1 MSRLLHDWPVWDS
14 KSEYKSAPK
23 APASFVKGYSVIC
36 GVVENWQTTYSF
48 LSDLNNDEDDWMIT
62 IRVCRV
68 WESVNA
74 KKNGELISMYMIF
87 IDEKA
92 NLMHATIRKISVSK
106 FMHLLSE
113 GSLYS
118 VNNFKVVASTGQY
131 RPLSNDH
138 KIIFLVSTKLKRLE
152 EGMMNIPINE
162 FQFISPNLIDLR
174 VNDSTIL
181 SDVFG
186 CLCAVGDVEIVG
198 GGEVSFST
206 TSASKIY
213 IHLQIDYVTSLIERF
228 STISNGVKTIA
239 SSNMNKTT
247 LEEDMFVNRMT
258 IQELLQ
264 ADWSGE
270 LKEYIVTLSRKIIEI
285 DNSFGWYKIH
295 IKVID
300 KTANTTLVLF
310 NVVAENLL
318 DTSVHKLFNELSSNN
333 NDVPAEIQSL
343 CEKDFVYK
351 LRLNDYNLKE
361 GLENFT
367 VSKVFMP
374 DEKLEQQHQLKK
386 GKNKD
391 PHNANDLE
399 DSDGD
404 YHKKKKRRN
413 QMVDDHDEVSDD
425 GNTQ

>member
-1 MSRLLHDWPVWDS
+1 MCLD
-14 KSEYKSAPK
+14 
-23 APASFVKGYSVIC
+23 
-36 GVVENWQTTYSF
+36 VV
-48 LSDLNNDEDDWMIT
+48 
-62 IRVCRV
+62 
-68 WESVNA
+68 
-74 KKNGELISMYMIF
+74 
-87 IDEKA
+87 
-92 NLMHATIRKISVSK
+92 
-106 FMHLLSE
+106 
-113 GSLYS
+113 
-118 VNNFKVVASTGQY
+118 
-131 RPLSNDH
+131 
-138 KIIFLVSTKLKRLE
+138 
-152 EGMMNIPINE
+152 
-162 FQFISPNLIDLR
+162 
-174 VNDSTIL
+174 
-181 SDVFG
+181 G

-198 GGEVSFST
+198 DGWKKRNIRVSTNYSVTSKITLWGNLGETFNPDLYNKDDGPFIVIVTSTTIKKFRSEVSFST

-213 IHLQIDYVTSLIERF
+213 INLQIDYVTSLIKRF

-247 LEEDMFVNRMT
+247 LEEDMFVNMMT
-258 IQELLQ
+258 IEELLQ

-270 LKEYIVTLSRKIIEI
+270 LKEYIITLRGKIIEI

-295 IKVID
+295 IKVMD

-310 NVVAENLL
+310 NVVAEKLL
-318 DTSVHKLFNELSSNN
+318 DTSTHKLFNELSSNN

-343 CEKDFVYK
+343 CGKDFVYK

-413 QMVDDHDEVSDD
+413 QMVDGHDEVSDD
-425 GNTQ
+425 ENNQ